1 MKKLKLIVAGLLV
14 VPFVALAATPVV
26 NALDINDLPAPST
39 QSQAVDPTSM
49 VQDVINIA
57 LWAVGVLAVIMLIWG
72 GIKYATSAGD
82 ANKVTSAKNT
92 IMYAVI
98 GLVVAIFAWA
108 IVNYVVDWA
117 TT

>member
-1 MKKLKLIVAGLLV
+1 M

-26 NALDINDLPAPST
+26 NALDVNDLPAPST
-39 QSQAVDPTSM
+39 QSQAVDPTTM

-92 IMYAVI
+92 IMYALI

-108 IVNYVVDWA
+108 IVTYVIDWA